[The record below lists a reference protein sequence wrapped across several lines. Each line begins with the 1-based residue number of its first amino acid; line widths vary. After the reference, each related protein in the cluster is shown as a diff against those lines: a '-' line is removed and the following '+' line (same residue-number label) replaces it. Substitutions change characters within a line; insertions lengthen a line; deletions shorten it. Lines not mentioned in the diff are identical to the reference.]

1 MFLSSVPSRSFL
13 ATFLL
18 SSLLIQPIFCAPE
31 APRHVAFAVA
41 SGAEDVWED
50 LSRTTIFS
58 AIVNLPVTVLG
69 LAMDTKKGKK
79 APRFDRVEIRPGD
92 LTVLR
97 GETTNFAAAAFNGE
111 EPVFGVDF
119 RWSVSQIDG
128 ESIEQYRSGIF
139 NTTRAGRFVIKAASE
154 GREAQAVLTVVDD
167 PQYAVTSVLRKRDI
181 ERTEAERQ
189 QIERWREGGA
199 ITSTPVDSRRATPI
213 VQEPESLGAKRKL
226 ADPNSSLSDP
236 LGWDGGNWS
245 AADDR
250 NNWVGRPAGSA
261 EDARAGNGNFT
272 FAAPVASLGGRG
284 LDVDLNMYYNSRVW
298 SKAGTEMLFN
308 ADAGY
313 PAAGWTLGLGKM
325 YYYGL
330 SGGCMLVS
338 PDGTR
343 RSFAGSNNLYNQN
356 GLYYHWFEGN
366 TTDGSLIKYGCQYY
380 SYGGSTSVWGWAMF
394 PDGKTMLFGNGTDQL
409 FPYEITDANGNY
421 IQVQYKNGVGPEI
434 DVIWDTLGRGLGFHY
449 DSSDR
454 LINVTGA
461 GYNGTTR
468 TFLRLHYDNITL
480 GYDFGSLTPVV
491 PDSTPDVIDAIY
503 YPTSDTG
510 YWLPSSYY
518 SSYGMLAAV
527 EAQRGMSWSGSSG
540 TQGTVTQGTMTKV
553 DSYNYPMTASASGT
567 LSDAPMY
574 SNLTENWEGN
584 DTPTYTPCA
593 GANTTNAVTCYSI
606 SSPGGGADE
615 VITVVRPD
623 GSKSKQT
630 SYTGTGFNGGMWYQ
644 TEILSPSNA
653 VLDKT
658 KIYMASG
665 YYSSPRTTKIEHTDD
680 KSGTPQTTTTEFSY
694 GSLYNQVS
702 SRKEYG
708 YAYPT
713 LFREQKYTYENG
725 SSYTNRNILNLVTSV
740 EDYDGSG
747 NRLTRTEYGYDASS
761 LVAAS
766 GITQFSAAHDPYD
779 GAWDSANAY
788 RGDLTSVTTYETVTT
803 GSATGAIMH
812 DYTYDI
818 AGNQRTASTDC
829 CQQIETVY
837 STATQF
843 SLPDSMTRGSSNP
856 SSPDRIT
863 QSFSYDTYSLVATS
877 ITDYNGLTTT
887 MTYDAISRPLVT
899 TLNSGAKTTVTYS
912 DSSLSRTELV
922 QKSTAEG
929 SGTVSNSTSFFN
941 GRGQVNKSTYQAGT
955 SNHNATSIKYDVMGR
970 QWKVSRPYDTGSS
983 PSDWSESAYDYLGRV
998 TTQTAPD
1005 GSANSMNYN
1014 PSAPSS
1020 ASSNVGVTVITSDA
1034 WGRERWVRND
1044 AYGRLVE
1051 VVEPDPGATSAAVS
1065 ASGNLS
1071 TTYSY
1076 DTLDRLTTITQGSQT
1091 RSFRYDSLGRMTRQ
1105 KLAEQTATIND
1116 AGTYVGSGGSGA
1128 TWSEAFVYDTHSNL
1142 TQRTDARGVKTN
1154 ISYLVSSVLD
1164 PLNRLQSISYDTS
1177 TADTTYT
1184 INSAPTVSF
1193 EYMTTGDKTRVKKV
1207 DTAGVAEE
1215 ENAFD
1220 SEGRIAEYKL
1230 TLDSRTGND
1239 FETDYTY
1246 DSAHRLTEIK
1256 YPKAW
1261 GMSGNP
1267 RKSVV
1272 PSYDVA
1278 SRLTQMNVD
1287 SATYLDGVSYNTS
1300 SQVTSLTTG
1309 SSMSHPRVEN
1319 YSYDSQTGLL
1329 TGQTVKNTAA
1339 TSTYLDLT
1347 YSYARGNSHG
1357 SVNGK
1362 TGQLTKIVDNLN
1374 NNRDKLYEF
1383 DSVGRLMK
1391 AHGGVAAGAT
1401 GVTAN
1406 WTQTYTYDRY
1416 GNRTATSVSG
1426 DLEDTTRAP
1435 RDGLSSVSVN
1445 TATNRV
1451 NTSGWEYDLA
1461 GNLIRGKDGTAWQ
1474 KFEYDAAGR
1483 LVKIRNDS
1491 NVLLE
1496 EYTYGASRERL
1507 KVETSSQRRYFAWGG
1522 QNVVA
1527 EYIETGSGT
1536 TPEYSKSYIYAGSRL
1551 FMTATKASSTTETKE
1566 FHHPD
1571 RLGTQLVT
1579 EGSTGSSFRQS
1590 TMPFGT
1596 AISTE
1601 TTGNTNQVFT
1611 SYDRSSTTG
1620 LDYAQNRTYSK
1631 GQSRFTQVD
1640 PIAMASASLGNPQS
1654 NNLFAY
1660 VQNMPTDFVDPSGL
1674 FTLTPRTITFA
1685 EFCIRSG
1692 LCQGTPTQSQP
1703 EETGGGGSPPPPDET
1718 CLLTVTQTPVGS
1730 AGSSSGS
1737 TGHLYITTT
1746 YQVPSEGIS
1755 STQGYR
1761 AGPQGGPMSGF
1772 GNINPQ
1778 YGRYDTNF
1786 ADYPKGSRDGYLDL
1800 FSQVF
1805 NGSCAKLDSSLQ
1817 KTSDWILFSK
1827 VNYELLGPNSNSYV
1841 RTLLHYA
1848 GLEVGSMRISA
1859 VGWGTLIPLDP
1870 AQEPTLGYPRYR

>member
-1 MFLSSVPSRSFL
+1 MSLTSITNRSFL
-13 ATFLL
+13 AALL
-18 SSLLIQPIFCAPE
+18 LISLLIQPVFCAPE

-41 SGAEDVWED
+41 NGAEDLWED
-50 LSRTTIFS
+50 ITRTELFS

-69 LAMDTKKGKK
+69 LIADTKKGKT
-79 APRFDRVEIRPGD
+79 APRFDRIEIRPGD
-92 LTVLR
+92 MTVLQ
-97 GETTNFAAAAFNGE
+97 GGDTNFAAAAFNGDQ
-111 EPVFGVDF
+111 PVYGIDF
-119 RWSVSQIDG
+119 RWSVSQIGG
-128 ESIEQYRSGIF
+128 EGVENYRSGIF
-139 NTTRAGRFVIKAASE
+139 NATRAGRFVVRATSE
-154 GREAQAVLTVVDD
+154 GREAQAVLTVLED
-167 PQYAVTSVLRKRDI
+167 PQYAVTSILRKREI
-181 ERTEAERQ
+181 ERTEAEQ
-189 QIERWREGGA
+189 QQVAQWIASGE
-199 ITSTPVDSRRATPI
+199 ITQAPVDSRRATPI
-213 VQEPESLGAKRKL
+213 VQEPESLKNEKTF
-226 ADPNSSLSDP
+226 DQSISSLADP
-236 LGWDGGNWS
+236 LGWDPGNWS
-245 AADDR
+245 ASDDR
-250 NNWVGRPAGSA
+250 ANWVGRPAGSA

-284 LDVDLNMYYNSRVW
+284 IDIDLNMYYNSRVW
-298 SKAGTEMLFN
+298 SKAGTEMLYN

-325 YYYGL
+325 YYYG
-330 SGGCMLVS
+330 STGGCMLVA

-343 RSFAGSNNLYNQN
+343 RSFAGTNNVWNPS
-356 GLYYHWFEGN
+356 GIYYHWFTGN
-366 TTDGSLIKYGCQYY
+366 TTDGSMIQYSCH
-380 SYGGSTSVWGWAMF
+380 SYTQWGTTTVWGGATF
-394 PDGKTMLFGNGTDQL
+394 PDGTYMAFGNGTDQL

-421 IQVQYKNGVGPEI
+421 VQVQYKNNVGPEI

-461 GYNGTTR
+461 GYNGATR
-468 TFLRLHYDNITL
+468 TFLRLHYANMTL
-480 GYDFGSLTPVV
+480 SHDFGTMTTTV
-491 PDSTPDVIDAIY
+491 PDSTPDVVDAIY

-510 YWLPSSYY
+510 YWLPYSTTVANSYY
-518 SSYGMLAAV
+518 STYGMLAKV
-527 EAQRGMSWSGSSG
+527 EAQRGMSWSGTSG
-540 TQGTVTQGTMTKV
+540 TQGTVTAGTMTKV
-553 DSYNYPMTASASGT
+553 DSYNYPMDTTASGT

-574 SNLTENWEGN
+574 STLTENWDGN
-584 DTPTYTPCA
+584 DTPSYTPCA
-593 GANTTNAVTCYSI
+593 GSSTTYAVTCYAVTT
-606 SSPGGGADE
+606 GTDE

-630 SYTGTGFNGGMWYQ
+630 SFINPSNYNDGMWYQ
-644 TEILSPSNA
+644 TEILNPSNA

-658 KIYMASG
+658 KVYLASG

-694 GSLYNQVS
+694 GSVYNQVS

-708 YAYPT
+708 YDYPT
-713 LFREQKYTYENG
+713 TLYREQRFTYENS
-725 SSYTNRNILNLVTSV
+725 SSYTNRNILNLITSV

-766 GITQFSAAHDPYD
+766 GITQFSAYHDPYD
-779 GAWDSANAY
+779 LAWDSANAY
-788 RGDLTSVTTYETVTT
+788 RGDLTSVTKYLTVGNSSYTDGIT
-803 GSATGAIMH
+803 NAF
-812 DYTYDI
+812 TYDI

-837 STATQF
+837 STGTQF

-863 QSFSYDTYSLVATS
+863 QSFSYDTYSVARTGV
-877 ITDYNGLTTT
+877 TDYNGLTTT

-899 TLNSGAKTTVTYS
+899 TLNSGAKTTVTYN
-912 DSSLSRTELV
+912 DSALSRTALV

-929 SGTVSNSTSFFN
+929 SGTVSNSTSYFN
-941 GRGQVNKSTYQAGT
+941 GRGQVNKTTYQAGT

-1005 GSANSMNYN
+1005 GSTNTVNYA
-1014 PSAPSS
+1014 PSAPSN
-1020 ASSNVGVTVITSDA
+1020 ASSNVGSTVLTSDA

-1051 VVEPDPGATSAAVS
+1051 VVEPDPSSTSAAVS

-1076 DTLDRLTTITQGSQT
+1076 DTLDQLTTITQGSQT
-1091 RSFRYDSLGRMTRQ
+1091 RSFKYDPLGRMTRQ

-1116 AGTYVGSGGSGA
+1116 GGTYVGSGGSGA
-1128 TWSEAFVYDTHSNL
+1128 NWSEAFVYDTRSNL

-1154 ISYLVSSVLD
+1154 LTYTVSSVLD
-1164 PLNRLQSISYDTS
+1164 PLNRLQKIAYDSSVDTNIP
-1177 TADTTYT
+1177 TVPDTT
-1184 INSAPTVSF
+1184 F

-1207 DTAGVAEE
+1207 DTNGVAEE

-1220 SEGRIAEYKL
+1220 SEGRISEYKV
-1230 TLDSRTGND
+1230 TLDGRTSYP

-1246 DSAHRLTEIK
+1246 DSAHRLTQID
-1256 YPKAW
+1256 YPKAY
-1261 GMSGNP
+1261 GMTGDP
-1267 RKSVV
+1267 RKAVV

-1300 SQVTSLTTG
+1300 SQVTQLTTG
-1309 SSMSHPRVEN
+1309 SSMSHPRVEA

-1347 YSYARGNSHG
+1347 YTYSRGNSYG
-1357 SVNGK
+1357 SASGK
-1362 TGQLTKIVDNLN
+1362 TGQMTKIVDNLN
-1374 NNRDKLYEF
+1374 HNRDKLYEF
-1383 DSVGRLMK
+1383 DALGRMMYAK
-1391 AHGGVAAGAT
+1391 AGTSAGAS
-1401 GVTAN
+1401 GATAN

-1416 GNRTATSVSG
+1416 GNKTGVSVSG

-1435 RDGLSSVSVN
+1435 RDGLSSVSIN
-1445 TATNRV
+1445 AANNRV

-1483 LVKIRNDS
+1483 LVKIKNDS
-1491 NVLLE
+1491 NTVLE
-1496 EYTYGASRERL
+1496 TYTYGAGRERL
-1507 KVETSSQRRYFAWGG
+1507 MTETSSLRRYYAWGG

-1527 EYIETGSGT
+1527 EYTETST
-1536 TPEYSKSYIYAGSRL
+1536 TPAYEKSYIHAGSRL

-1566 FHHPD
+1566 FHHPN

-1579 EGSTGSSFRQS
+1579 DGGAGTSYQQS

-1601 TTGNTNQVFT
+1601 STGYTNQVFT
-1611 SYDRSSTTG
+1611 SYDRSGTTG

-1640 PIAMASASLGNPQS
+1640 PIGMSAAALGEPQS
-1654 NNLFAY
+1654 NNLYTY

-1674 FTLTPRTITFA
+1674 LLVTFRCYQSCITYLDDDTGLPVADCETKCEYTLINIGNGPN
-1685 EFCIRSG
+1685 SG
-1692 LCQGTPTQSQP
+1692 GSGTGILDHSGAGT
-1703 EETGGGGSPPPPDET
+1703 TGGSLLALAGFVNNLCSTAQGPPPGPNARWRGPDGRFYKGPFSIQKAAKIGSRAT
-1718 CLLTVTQTPVGS
+1718 FGVGTAIS
-1730 AGSSSGS
+1730 IGQIATGEVSPAKGSLDIFVGTIGAFGGPKGWLVAG
-1737 TGHLYITTT
+1737 T
-1746 YQVPSEGIS
+1746 YFIYQEIPPP
-1755 STQGYR
+1755 
-1761 AGPQGGPMSGF
+1761 AFPQGGQRVISTNTCHG
-1772 GNINPQ
+1772 
-1778 YGRYDTNF
+1778 GR
-1786 ADYPKGSRDGYLDL
+1786 R
-1800 FSQVF
+1800 
-1805 NGSCAKLDSSLQ
+1805 
-1817 KTSDWILFSK
+1817 
-1827 VNYELLGPNSNSYV
+1827 
-1841 RTLLHYA
+1841 
-1848 GLEVGSMRISA
+1848 
-1859 VGWGTLIPLDP
+1859 
-1870 AQEPTLGYPRYR
+1870 